1 MGEIIEFPS
10 NASTGQGWLVLPASG
25 SGPGVVVIQEWWGL
39 VDHIKGV
46 CQRFADEGF
55 VALAPDL
62 YKGAITN
69 QPDDAQKKMMALR
82 LDQAAKDMSGAV
94 DTVNQRSSGREVAR
108 GGVERNG
115 VGVVGFCMG
124 GGLALVLATQRPDLV
139 RAVVPFYGLV
149 PWPDAEPDY
158 ARMSATLQGH
168 YAEDDDLAGPQAAH
182 DLQDTLRGMGKEA
195 EVFIYPG
202 THHGFFNDS
211 RPEQYAPEASGL
223 AWDRTVGFLRSH
235 LAG

>member
-10 NASTGQGWLVLPASG
+10 NGSTGQGWLALPARG

-39 VDHIKGV
+39 VDHITDV
-46 CQRFADEGF
+46 CERLAGEGF

-62 YKGAITN
+62 YQGETTDE
-69 QPDDAQKKMMALR
+69 PDDAQKKMMALR
-82 LDQAAKDMSGAV
+82 LDEAAKNMSGAV
-94 DTVNQRSSGREVAR
+94 DAVHQRSSGA
-108 GGVERNG
+108 G

-149 PWPDAEPDY
+149 PWPDVEPDY
-158 ARMSATLQGH
+158 RPMSAGLQGH
-168 YAEDDDLAGPQAAH
+168 YAEDDDSAGPQAAH
-182 DLQDTLRGMGKEA
+182 DLEETLTGMGKEA

-202 THHGFFNDS
+202 AHHGFFNDS
-211 RPEQYAPEASGL
+211 RPEQYAPEASRL
-223 AWDRTVGFLRSH
+223 AWGRTVAFLRSH
-235 LAG
+235 LA